1 MLKLSTETKR
11 QLEQRARKTRKKDEN
26 KRLCV
31 ILAKSEGMSH
41 ELIAQAHRISVETV
55 YRYLAEYEKE
65 NKSDHDPK
73 GGRDSKLTDEQS
85 QELSNHLQKITYLC
99 IKDIRKHV
107 EKTYGVNYSRS
118 GMNKWL
124 IKHGF
129 VYKEPVK
136 VPGKLNPELQEQ
148 FIKFYQELKANLP
161 KDAEIYFIDAFHP
174 DYQSQAVSG
183 WIKKGELK
191 TLPTTNKQTRLH
203 FVGAINLENMS
214 VITRE
219 YETVK
224 GEHIVSFL
232 KDLEAS
238 SKASEIYII
247 SDNGRSNKNKEVE
260 EHTSKTSRVRVFYLP
275 PYSPN
280 LNPIER
286 LWKIV
291 RESTTYNRCYE
302 NFAAFQHAIRTFFSE
317 GIFKIGD
324 ILKKRIND
332 NFQIIKLNHI
342 HLASS

>member
-1 MLKLSTETKR
+1 MLKLSPETKQ
-11 QLEQRARKTRKKDEN
+11 QLEQKARKTRKKDEN

-31 ILAKSEGMSH
+31 ILARSEGISY
-41 ELIAQAHRISVETV
+41 ELIAQVQRISVETV
-55 YRYLAEYEKE
+55 RRYVSEYEKE
-65 NKSDHDPK
+65 NKTDHDSK
-73 GGRDSKLTDEQS
+73 GGRESKLNDEQS
-85 QELSNHLQKITYLC
+85 HELSDHLQKITYLY

-107 EKTYGVNYSRS
+107 EKIYGVNYSRS

-183 WIKKGELK
+183 WIKKGEMK

-203 FVGAINLENMS
+203 FVGAINLENMD
-214 VITRE
+214 VIARE

-224 GEHIVSFL
+224 GEHVISFL
-232 KDLEAS
+232 KDLETT
-238 SKASEIYII
+238 SKASKIYVI
-247 SDNGRSNKNKEVE
+247 SDNGRSNKNKEIE
-260 EHTSKTSRVRVFYLP
+260 EFLKTSKIKIFYLP

-286 LWKIV
+286 LWKVV

-302 NFAAFQHAIRTFFSE
+302 NFAAFQHAIRSFFSE
-317 GIFKIGD
+317 GIYKIGD
-324 ILKKRIND
+324 VLERRIND
-332 NFQIIKLNHI
+332 NFQVIKLNHI
-342 HLASS
+342 QLAAS

>member
-1 MLKLSTETKR
+1 MLNLSLETKR
-11 QLEQRARKTRKKDEN
+11 QLEQQARNTRNKDEY

-31 ILAKSEGMSH
+31 ILARSEGISY
-41 ELIAQAHRISVETV
+41 ELIAQVQRISVETV
-55 YRYLAEYEKE
+55 RRYVAEYKNE
-65 NKSDHDPK
+65 NKTDHDSRNGPE
-73 GGRDSKLTDEQS
+73 SKLNDNQS
-85 QELSNHLQKITYLC
+85 QELSDHLQKTTYLRTRDVC
-99 IKDIRKHV
+99 KHV
-107 EKTYGVNYSRS
+107 ETTYGIKYSRQ

-136 VPGKLNPELQEQ
+136 VPGKLNPQLQQQ
-148 FIKFYQELKANLP
+148 FIEFYQHLKVNLP
-161 KDAEIYFIDAFHP
+161 KDAEIYFLDAFHP

-203 FVGAINLENMS
+203 FVGAINLENMN
-214 VITRE
+214 IIARE

-224 GEHIVSFL
+224 GEHVISFL
-232 KDLEAS
+232 KDLEVSSLAS
-238 SKASEIYII
+238 KIYII
-247 SDNGRSNKNKEVE
+247 SDNGRSNKNKDIDEYLKR
-260 EHTSKTSRVRVFYLP
+260 SKIEICYLP

-302 NFAAFQHAIRTFFSE
+302 NFSAFQNAIRTFFCE
-317 GIFKIGD
+317 DIFKIGD
-324 ILKKRIND
+324 ILKRRIND
-332 NFQIIKLNHI
+332 DFQIIKLNNI
-342 HLASS
+342 KLAS

>member
-1 MLKLSTETKR
+1 MLKLSPETKR
-11 QLEQRARKTRKKDEN
+11 QLEQCARKTRKTDERV
-26 KRLCV
+26 RLCV

-41 ELIAQAHRISVETV
+41 ELIAQAHRISVDTV

-65 NKSDHDPK
+65 NKTHHDPK
-73 GGRDSKLTDEQS
+73 GGGETKLTDEQS
-85 QELSNHLQKITYLC
+85 QELSDHLQKITYLRV
-99 IKDIRKHV
+99 KDIRKHV
-107 EKTYGVNYSRS
+107 EKTYGVRYSRS

-148 FIKFYQELKANLP
+148 FIKFYQELKANLQ
-161 KDAEIYFIDAFHP
+161 KDAEIYFLDAFHP

-203 FVGAINLENMS
+203 FVGAINLENMN
-214 VITRE
+214 VVARE

-224 GEHIVSFL
+224 GEHVVSFL
-232 KDLEAS
+232 KDLESS
-238 SKASEIYII
+238 SKASKIYVI
-247 SDNGRSNKNKEVE
+247 SDNGRSNKNKEIQE
-260 EHTSKTSRVRVFYLP
+260 YLKTSKIEICYLP

-286 LWKIV
+286 LWKVV

-302 NFAAFQHAIRTFFSE
+302 NFTAFQHAIRRFFFE
-317 GIFKIGD
+317 DVFKIGD
-324 ILKKRIND
+324 VLKRRIND

-342 HLASS
+342 QLAAS